1 MDGEQ
6 QRALLVAHQ
15 ERETAAGAE
24 AQGRW
29 LVVEMLVTGEANQTP
44 LVVVV
49 EGGIEVAILD
59 GIETLT
65 GMIHASP
72 HQEGMIYLR
81 PHEVNVEVEFG
92 RDLEAGLAVLPG
104 GGDMTD
110 CSLLTT
116 FI

>member
-6 QRALLVAHQ
+6 QRVLLVAHQ

-29 LVVEMLVTGEANQTP
+29 LVVEMSVTGEANPTS

-49 EGGIEVAILD
+49 EGEIEVAISD
-59 GIETLT
+59 GIEILT
-65 GMIHASP
+65 GMNHASP
-72 HQEGMIYLR
+72 HQEDMIYLR
-81 PHEVNVEVEFG
+81 PHEVIVEVESG

-110 CSLLTT
+110 CSLLIT